1 MDDIKK
7 ELLDFKQDADRRFQA
22 MRTQIQD
29 VIPIL
34 EKYSNDRSMEVLIN
48 LLNDLSL
55 RLESLQEMPFGD
67 RPPELLRLEERTFC
81 NLINLIT
88 PRFEILCNLRNVA
101 QAKKSTGQI

>member
-34 EKYSNDRSMEVLIN
+34 EKYRHDCSMNVLTN
-48 LLNDLSL
+48 LLNDLSQ
-55 RLESLQEMPFGD
+55 RLESLQGMPFGD

-88 PRFEILCNLRNVA
+88 PRFEILCNLRNVS